1 MGVMET
7 FLDAVG
13 NTPLVHLHKLTRGAR
28 RAVSVVGVVGHLARF
43 VVFSII
49 GWFLVK
55 AAVEFEPKK
64 AVGLD
69 GALAQVA
76 QQPYGKWLLFAV
88 AAGILAYGLYA
99 AVESR
104 YRRV

>member
-1 MGVMET
+1 MTRKFEKKLR
-7 FLDAVG
+7 LDDLG
-13 NTPLVHLHKLTRGAR
+13 PGAR
-28 RAVSVVGVVGHLARF
+28 RAVATVGVLGHLARF

-49 GWFLVK
+49 GWFLIK
-55 AAVEFEPKK
+55 AALEFEPNK

-69 GALAQVA
+69 GALAQLVG
-76 QQPYGKWLLFAV
+76 QPYGKWLLFAV